1 MWKKLC
7 NKNGWIQ
14 FFRFVA
20 ISRLQ
25 TAWWCPSKTVELS
38 FSSLNPALRK
48 KNTTVTTKSV
58 SELCLETEKWP
69 FEEPTIGIHACK
81 PVFVSQNC
89 PKLLFLAF
97 RKNLGFDLLDHGI
110 SSSVEFFS
118 GVQPQFS
125 FHPWRQDRP
134 RIFGTRSCVCRNGH
148 NRTYFSHTGFTLL
161 PRRVFTVAGIH
172 VCNRFQQLPAT
183 CVPMTQF
190 LDFLCCV
197 VLCRAMSVVWHQ
209 TCVLLFRAM
218 SVA

>member
-25 TAWWCPSKTVELS
+25 TAWWCPSKTGWAFIFWPEPCIAEKEHHRHYQIIVRTLLGNWKMAVWRADHWNS
-38 FSSLNPALRK
+38 RLQARI
-48 KNTTVTTKSV
+48 
-58 SELCLETEKWP
+58 CL
-69 FEEPTIGIHACK
+69 
-81 PVFVSQNC
+81 
-89 PKLLFLAF
+89 PKLSEIVVSRFSKKSWVWFTGSRNIFKCWIFL
-97 RKNLGFDLLDHGI
+97 R
-110 SSSVEFFS
+110 SS
-118 GVQPQFS
+118 G
-125 FHPWRQDRP
+125 
-134 RIFGTRSCVCRNGH
+134 IFGTRSCVCRNGH

-197 VLCRAMSVVWHQ
+197 VLCRAMSVAWHQ